1 MAKLPRAVSVQNF
14 RTPRQAALGQKSN
27 FGPFICLQPTR
38 GRSTA
43 TGLLLDSRG
52 SVSAEPPYSAQI
64 ITGHFLAILPPFQS
78 AFN

>member
-1 MAKLPRAVSVQNF
+1 MLILVFLDAVVVFVNSQTLLF
-14 RTPRQAALGQKSN
+14 RLALA
-27 FGPFICLQPTR
+27 ILC
-38 GRSTA
+38 
-43 TGLLLDSRG
+43 